1 MKAQI
6 LATTTILLL
15 LGNVANAN
23 IFSSSSSS
31 STSSSSN
38 LEIRESNTSLRG
50 GRARPHKATAA
61 NAPPSA
67 EDKRDE
73 EKRLAERRKR
83 QKIKHLQNHGRGG
96 GGGRKKDTD
105 KPPKRERPNNKKDQN
120 GKQRP
125 NKKNQNGK
133 KNNNKPDNNNKGKR
147 PNGKKPGK
155 KQNDKKKNSSSV
167 VESGHRYPDRAR
179 IIGGSP
185 ANGIKH
191 AASLQDSQGHFCG
204 GSIITA
210 TSILTA
216 AHCKGGQYNVGVGRD
231 KWDSNTGQK
240 IRMSKEV
247 PHPQYDDYTTDSDFM
262 VVHLSEP
269 IDMSQSNVAFVKLN
283 QQSATPAKGEKVTV
297 VGWGVKDAS
306 GAGGVSD
313 QLMQVSVNVISNDEC
328 DSSGDNQDN
337 YNGQITSNMLC
348 AKVNGGGKDS
358 CQGDSGGPL
367 TNPAGHQVGVVSWG
381 VGCAEPNF
389 PGVYARVSKA
399 YDWIEKTV
407 CDNNA
412 EHAKE
417 AGFDCDN
424 ASFTPSS
431 TSGSSSSGGS
441 SGGGGSY
448 QPSGNGSSGGN
459 DDYSSSSFIGN
470 DDDYSWGGTD
480 DDWSQ
485 DDDDDDSYKP
495 SGGNNWGYDNDYDSY
510 KPAGGGNN
518 NNHDDYYSFSAYDWG
533 GNDDGPSNS
542 GSRYDDDDWDWDFGQ
557 DDWGNDYDDW
567 W

>member
-1 MKAQI
+1 
-6 LATTTILLL
+6 
-15 LGNVANAN
+15 
-23 IFSSSSSS
+23 
-31 STSSSSN
+31 
-38 LEIRESNTSLRG
+38 
-50 GRARPHKATAA
+50 
-61 NAPPSA
+61 
-67 EDKRDE
+67 
-73 EKRLAERRKR
+73 
-83 QKIKHLQNHGRGG
+83 
-96 GGGRKKDTD
+96 
-105 KPPKRERPNNKKDQN
+105 
-120 GKQRP
+120 
-125 NKKNQNGK
+125 
-133 KNNNKPDNNNKGKR
+133 
-147 PNGKKPGK
+147 
-155 KQNDKKKNSSSV
+155 
-167 VESGHRYPDRAR
+167 
-179 IIGGSP
+179 
-185 ANGIKH
+185 
-191 AASLQDSQGHFCG
+191 
-204 GSIITA
+204 
-210 TSILTA
+210 
-216 AHCKGGQYNVGVGRD
+216 
-231 KWDSNTGQK
+231 
-240 IRMSKEV
+240 
-247 PHPQYDDYTTDSDFM
+247 
-262 VVHLSEP
+262 
-269 IDMSQSNVAFVKLN
+269 VKLN

-306 GAGGVSD
+306 GSGGVSD

-328 DSSGDNQDN
+328 DASGDNQDN

-448 QPSGNGSSGGN
+448 QPTENGSSGGN
-459 DDYSSSSFIGN
+459 DDYSSSSFIGKN

-485 DDDDDDSYKP
+485 DDDDYDSYKP
-495 SGGNNWGYDNDYDSY
+495 SGGNNWFMDDDDYDSYKPNGGNDWGYDDDYDSY

-518 NNHDDYYSFSAYDWG
+518 NNQDDYYSFSAYDWG
-533 GNDDGPSNS
+533 GNDDRPSSS
-542 GSRYDDDDWDWDFGQ
+542 GSRYDDDFDWDWDFGH